1 MRVVAGSLGGRTF
14 DSPGTSRTHPMSDK
28 MRGALFNILGE
39 LGGLH
44 VLDAFGGS
52 GALAFEAISR
62 GAASVLILEND
73 KTAQQTIQHNIGSL
87 KVAQAARLV
96 KAAASAWMGTNP
108 DAQFDVVLC
117 DPPYDDVQPNTLHA
131 LAGRVKPGGVLALS
145 FPASEAPLEF
155 TGFTLV
161 KRQQYGDAQ
170 LIFYL
175 AS

>member
-14 DSPGTSRTHPMSDK
+14 DSPGTNRTHPMSDK

-62 GAASVLILEND
+62 GAEAVLILEND
-73 KTAQQTIQHNIGSL
+73 KTAQQTIARNIEAL
-87 KVAQAARLV
+87 KVATAARLV
-96 KAAASAWMGTNP
+96 KTAAGAWMGANP
-108 DAQFDVVLC
+108 NAQFDVVLC
-117 DPPYDDVQPNTLHA
+117 DPPYDDLQLNTLQL
-131 LAGRVKPGGVLALS
+131 LAGRVKPEGVLALS
-145 FPASEAPLEF
+145 FPANLEPPEF
-155 TGFTLV
+155 TGLNQV

-175 AS
+175 AA